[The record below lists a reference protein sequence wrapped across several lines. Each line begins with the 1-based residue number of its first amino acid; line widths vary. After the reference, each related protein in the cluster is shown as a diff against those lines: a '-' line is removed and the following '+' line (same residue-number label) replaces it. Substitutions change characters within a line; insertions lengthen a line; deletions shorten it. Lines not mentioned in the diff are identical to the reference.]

1 MSSLQTSTGKHR
13 FLASDMTASPSDIS
27 AVVCTRDSIESIET
41 CLMSLRTAG
50 VGQLIVVDADST
62 DGTREIAE
70 NCADVV
76 LHDDG
81 VGLGA
86 ARNIGIANTTSD
98 LILNMGSD
106 NVMPG
111 GQLERMINDLE
122 HGEYAGVSART
133 RIEGPGYAAKGLNSW
148 RRGRFPSGE
157 VRVIGTPTLF
167 RGELLR
173 ANPYDPTRR
182 FSDDSE
188 LCERWSRDFGARFAI
203 SDAEVLEVGKTTWP
217 EVVTRCR
224 MYGVS
229 DAEVFAR
236 GRQQGWSLQRQAKS
250 LFHPLQADFVTPL
263 RRLPAQEALAAAPF
277 LGAFA
282 TLRYGYWAATAFKGR

>member
-1 MSSLQTSTGKHR
+1 
-13 FLASDMTASPSDIS
+13 MTPADVS
-27 AVVCTRDSIESIET
+27 AVVCTRNSIESIEK
-41 CLMSLRTAG
+41 CLKSLRAVP
-50 VGQLIVVDADST
+50 VGQIVVVDADST
-62 DGTREIAE
+62 DGTREIAD
-70 NCADVV
+70 NYADTV
-76 LHDDG
+76 LHDEG

-86 ARNIGIANTTSD
+86 ARNLGIANTTSD

-106 NVMPG
+106 NVMPD

-122 HGEYAGVSART
+122 RGDYAGVSART
-133 RIEGPGYAAKGLNSW
+133 RIDGPGYAAKGLNSW
-148 RRGRFPSGE
+148 RQGRFPSGQ
-157 VRVIGTPTLF
+157 VSVIGTPTLF

-173 ANPYDPTRR
+173 AHPYDPTRR

-188 LCERWSRDFGARFAI
+188 LCERWTQDFGARFAI

-236 GRQQGWSLQRQAKS
+236 GRQQGWSVQRQAKS
-250 LFHPLQADFVTPL
+250 LFHPLEADFVTPVS
-263 RRLPAQEALAAAPF
+263 RLPAPEAIAASPF

-282 TLRYGYWAATAFKGR
+282 MLRYGYWAATALKRL